1 MIKLVHDLWILK
13 INRSNDCIWTPC
25 DSGEPYDI
33 EKFPWI
39 NVPMA
44 LCLHQQNWALLF
56 ISAAK
61 KTLKSVVKTLDS
73 RNAKQMKQIRKQKG
87 CKYKLM

>member
-13 INRSNDCIWTPC
+13 INRSNDCIWTLC
-25 DSGEPYDI
+25 DSGELYGI

-39 NVPMA
+39 DVSMA
-44 LCLHQQNWALLF
+44 LCLHQQNWALVF

-61 KTLKSVVKTLDS
+61 KMLKSVVKTLDS
-73 RNAKQMKQIRKQKG
+73 RNAKQMKPIK
-87 CKYKLM
+87 KLK